1 MQKPVP
7 SERHR
12 TVPEIRQLLA
22 RFRRGCVSQL
32 QFARNE
38 GLCLITLRLYLRR
51 LPGSDPGLPP
61 GATRPL
67 SVAFLEIESPG
78 ASRHLPAFAPNPQQ
92 QNPFHLT
99 LAGGSVLKIPP
110 GFCLRDAEF
119 LLAPGG
125 SLLLPMIAAGPA
137 TRVFVAFE
145 PVDMRIGYDGLQG
158 LVAHRLQSRVCKI

>member
-1 MQKPVP
+1 MHMPVP

-38 GLCLITLRLYLRR
+38 GLCLITLRRYLRR
-51 LPGSDPGLPP
+51 LPSSDPGVPP

-67 SVAFLEIESPG
+67 SVAFLEVKSTG

-92 QNPFHLT
+92 ENP
-99 LAGGSVLKIPP
+99 
-110 GFCLRDAEF
+110 F
-119 LLAPGG
+119 LLAPV
-125 SLLLPMIAAGPA
+125 AASS
-137 TRVFVAFE
+137 
-145 PVDMRIGYDGLQG
+145 
-158 LVAHRLQSRVCKI
+158 SR